1 MSKKSKT
8 NIQSS
13 LPFEMLADIFKSVKY
28 ATLTNNTAN
37 KTVEK
42 KRGEWSKFAIKLTTS
57 SSIVYSFMGKILL
70 KYKQEAMPYPTMNET
85 INVEQL
91 KSTISQFGFV
101 LSDPLYERFMQTFQ
115 SPNNPGTITF
125 FNFEK
130 LVHLLYEVTDAFS
143 KRDQTRSGTIRF
155 EFDGFLSVMC
165 ALRDKF
171 YSGGQD
177 FVCLV
182 KDAFKLIDQD
192 ENGFIDCSFEDFLS
206 FVCKWMGIPP
216 GPSGVL
222 CPSSAASTSR
232 PRKRPAL
239 SSPPYEVENDLRLK
253 DAEIESLNLQL
264 QQKKEDLEREKK
276 FHEEW
281 KNRYDEERK
290 RYEHLLE
297 KYTNLV
303 DKALDKSD
311 KLNESLLS
319 RTSLDQT
326 TNQQQPTEDLGERQ
340 AFQNIF
346 GDIERELDASQQS
359 SGFGGAFPQQH
370 STSDTQ
376 MNPGVSG
383 TTYQSFPGQGDNN

>member
-1 MSKKSKT
+1 MF
-8 NIQSS
+8 IQ
-13 LPFEMLADIFKSVKY
+13 
-28 ATLTNNTAN
+28 
-37 KTVEK
+37 
-42 KRGEWSKFAIKLTTS
+42 
-57 SSIVYSFMGKILL
+57 
-70 KYKQEAMPYPTMNET
+70 
-85 INVEQL
+85 
-91 KSTISQFGFV
+91 
-101 LSDPLYERFMQTFQ
+101 
-115 SPNNPGTITF
+115 
-125 FNFEK
+125 
-130 LVHLLYEVTDAFS
+130 
-143 KRDQTRSGTIRF
+143 

-192 ENGFIDCSFEDFLS
+192 ENGFIDC
-206 FVCKWMGIPP
+206 C
-216 GPSGVL
+216 VL

-239 SSPPYEVENDLRLK
+239 SSPPYEVETDLRLK
-253 DAEIESLNLQL
+253 DAEIKSLNLQL
-264 QQKKEDLEREKK
+264 QQKKEDLEREKESREK
-276 FHEEW
+276 WE
-281 KNRYDEERK
+281 KRYDEERK